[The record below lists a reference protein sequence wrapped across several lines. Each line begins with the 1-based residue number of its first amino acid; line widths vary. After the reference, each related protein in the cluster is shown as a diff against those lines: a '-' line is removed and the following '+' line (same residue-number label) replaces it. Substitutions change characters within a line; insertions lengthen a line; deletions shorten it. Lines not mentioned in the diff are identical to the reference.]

1 MSRRPGTTRLV
12 ALALLAVAPLTLP
25 AGPAAAQDAGT
36 APLADEVALSARQLE
51 QLRARIG
58 TVRGELA
65 ELEAQRADA
74 RASLSAVNRETD
86 LVQQLLA
93 GLDRRETLL
102 GRQRDSLQVRLQE
115 QVQSYDARREALAQR
130 LRRLYMRG
138 PQHDLEQII
147 TSASFSTLV
156 ARLKFGAMLARL
168 DGSLVERTR
177 AQARQIEQE
186 QQALQSALA
195 GIWEAREEARGEQDR
210 LELLQAERRGLVRE
224 LEQRQDRAAGELT
237 RLQRQEQQLVDLLA
251 RLEERRLQRQ
261 REAEQTGRPAPAGPP
276 TGGVAFTERRGD
288 LPWPAPG
295 RVVREFGRSVHP
307 RFGTVT
313 EHNGVTIAATPG
325 APVYA
330 VAPGTVEFADHL
342 PGFGRCVILDHG
354 GGHYTLYANLD
365 GIFVAR
371 GDAVPEGRV
380 LAEMA
385 SGDGTGGPELYFEI
399 REGREARDP
408 RQWLRPSR

>member
-1 MSRRPGTTRLV
+1 LTRRTGTTRP
-12 ALALLAVAPLTLP
+12 LAVALLGWTLLMH
-25 AGPAAAQDAGT
+25 AGPVTAQDAGP

-51 QLRARIG
+51 QLRERIG

-65 ELEAQRADA
+65 ELETQRADA
-74 RASLSAVNRETD
+74 RASLSAINRETE
-86 LVQQLLA
+86 LVEQLLA
-93 GLDRRETLL
+93 GLDRREVLL

-210 LELLQAERRGLVRE
+210 LELLKAERRGLVRE

-261 REAEQTGRPAPAGPP
+261 QQAEQQGLPGPAGPP
-276 TGGVAFTERRGD
+276 TGGMAFTERQGD

-371 GDAVPEGRV
+371 GDAVPGGRV
-380 LAEMA
+380 LAEMG
-385 SGDGTGGPELYFEI
+385 SGDSAGGPELYFEI

-408 RQWLRPSR
+408 RHWLRPSR